1 MEIEKPGEKAGEEYA
16 GERWSGEMKTI
27 LLSKRM
33 SLLKVI
39 KVYF

>member
-1 MEIEKPGEKAGEEYA
+1 MEIEKAGEKAGEEHA

-27 LLSKRM
+27 LLSKCM
-33 SLLKVI
+33 SLLEVS

>member
-1 MEIEKPGEKAGEEYA
+1 MEIEKAGEKAEEHA

-27 LLSKRM
+27 LLSKCM
-33 SLLKVI
+33 ILLEVS